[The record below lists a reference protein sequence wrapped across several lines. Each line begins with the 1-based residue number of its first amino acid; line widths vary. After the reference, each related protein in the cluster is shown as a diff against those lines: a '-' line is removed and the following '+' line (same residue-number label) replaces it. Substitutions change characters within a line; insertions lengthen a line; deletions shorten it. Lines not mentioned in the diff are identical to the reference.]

1 MSISAKE
8 IYLSQHASSLIY
20 IPCTSSI
27 KAILQPWFCFFFPEF
42 INLITDP
49 RKILETGVA
58 NVLDQEKKG

>member
-27 KAILQPWFCFFFPEF
+27 KAYCNHDFILFFPEF
-42 INLITDP
+42 MNLITGP
-49 RKILETGVA
+49 RKILKTGVA